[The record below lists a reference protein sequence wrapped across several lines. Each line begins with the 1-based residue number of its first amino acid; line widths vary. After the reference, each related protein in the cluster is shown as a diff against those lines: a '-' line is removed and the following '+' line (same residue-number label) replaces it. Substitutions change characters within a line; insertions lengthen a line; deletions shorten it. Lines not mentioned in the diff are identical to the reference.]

1 MAVLSV
7 LLAAIFGIVGLVI
20 LYSLI
25 QSAIDQSD
33 TAKTLREIRDL
44 LERQLAA
51 SGARGRPDV
60 HSEHSLDLQG
70 DAIGTDL
77 SSTQPDADEVCP
89 GCGTI
94 VSEDRFS
101 CPECGLTLRDP
112 EPGANF
118 R

>member
-7 LLAAIFGIVGLVI
+7 LLAAVFGIVGLVV

-33 TAKTLREIRDL
+33 AAKTLREIRDL
-44 LERQLAA
+44 LERHLAA
-51 SGARGRPDV
+51 SGAGGRPETQ
-60 HSEHSLDLQG
+60 SAYSPDLQG
-70 DAIGTDL
+70 DAIGTDH
-77 SSTQPDADEVCP
+77 SSNPPDADEVCP

-112 EPGANF
+112 EPGADF